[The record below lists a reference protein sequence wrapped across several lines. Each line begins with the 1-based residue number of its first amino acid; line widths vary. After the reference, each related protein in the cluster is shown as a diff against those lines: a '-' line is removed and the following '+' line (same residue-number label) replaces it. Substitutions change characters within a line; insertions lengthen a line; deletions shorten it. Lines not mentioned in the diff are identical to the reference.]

1 MKDTYTIGIPELL
14 ARPII
19 RSDKPEEWEN
29 KLTDEEFTQW
39 ESEVYKSIYSI
50 KFSDKNSEYISKH
63 IDRTILYNLLKN
75 TINEDYKQ
83 I

>member
-63 IDRTILYNLLKN
+63 IDRTILYNLLKKHN
-75 TINEDYKQ
+75 K
-83 I
+83 